1 MAMVAPTLS
10 HDQASGGADATRG
23 SVHGNRLVQDEIC
36 AYFKGLLH
44 SGLAIHQREGDAAL
58 IGLSLAQFLQDG
70 RALLY
75 VITVDQESVIL
86 MAGQG
91 CARLLWAVAKFK
103 FNVGRIQHAAEG
115 AVDLRVAAEEERLE
129 SHSTDVIGITRSRP
143 SNQRNSPATAGV
155 QHLCGR

>member
-86 MAGQG
+86 MAGPG
-91 CARLLWAVAKFK
+91 WGRPPLAVSKFK
-103 FNVGRIQHAAEG
+103 FKFW
-115 AVDLRVAAEEERLE
+115 RLP
-129 SHSTDVIGITRSRP
+129 H
-143 SNQRNSPATAGV
+143 PAG
-155 QHLCGR
+155 GGGGPP